1 LKRRLGQDST
11 NSHFPSSRDLKR
23 KPQNNRTPGGKKGAP
38 KGHSG
43 HTLKF
48 SATPDETILHPLTQC
63 PDCQTSLA
71 DVPAATYQS
80 RQVFE
85 MPEPRIHIT
94 EHRAQQKHCP
104 CCHKKQQASFPEG
117 VRAYVQYGPRLTAFS
132 AYLHGYQL
140 LPLARLSELLHVLT
154 GCKPSERTLLG
165 QIEATSGTLSP
176 YIEQI
181 REAVLGNPVIH
192 SDETGTRVQ
201 KKEKWVHVNSTPDWT
216 LLGVAD
222 SRGSEGM
229 KTLRVLDAYL
239 GTVVHDCYGSYFKQD
254 TFAFE
259 HALCNAHLMRDCK
272 GIALYDKQAWA
283 SQMLALLKESWGLE
297 QQARLAECR
306 LSPETIQQLEQRY
319 DEILEQSQAEL
330 VNVPIPTKTGPRGRK
345 SNSKAGNLAA
355 RFSKHKEAILKFLH
369 SPAVPF
375 DNNQAERDLR
385 MVVVKQKISGCF
397 RSSDSPAWFATIR
410 SFISTL
416 IKQERP
422 VLASLMLA
430 SSGSFSFTPIGGR
443 K

>member
-1 LKRRLGQDST
+1 M
-11 NSHFPSSRDLKR
+11 KR

-38 KGHSG
+38 KGHPG
-43 HTLKF
+43 QTLKF
-48 SATPDETILHPLTQC
+48 SSTPDETLTHPLTVC

-71 DVPAATYQS
+71 DVPSATYQS

-94 EHRAQQKHCP
+94 EHRVEQKRCP

-181 REAVLGNPVIH
+181 REAVLGSPVIH
-192 SDETGTRVQ
+192 SDETGARVQ
-201 KKEKWVHVNSTPDWT
+201 QKEKWVHVNSTPEWT
-216 LLGVAD
+216 LLGVAT

-229 KTLRVLDAYL
+229 KTLRVLDTYQ

-254 TFAFE
+254 TFAFD
-259 HALCNAHLMRDCK
+259 HALCNAHLMRECK
-272 GIALYDKQAWA
+272 GIALYDKQKWA
-283 SQMLALLKESWGLE
+283 SEMLDFLKGSWQMEE
-297 QQARLAECR
+297 QARLTNRR
-306 LSPETIQQLEQRY
+306 LSQETIRQLEERY
-319 DEILEQSQAEL
+319 DEILGQSQEEL
-330 VNVPIPTKTGPRGRK
+330 ANVPIPAKTGPRGRK

-355 RFSKHKEAILKFLH
+355 RFIKHKEAMLKFLH
-369 SPAVPF
+369 NPEVPF

-397 RSSDSPAWFATIR
+397 RTSDSPEWFAAIR

-416 IKQERP
+416 TKQGRP
-422 VLASLMLA
+422 VLASLVQA
-430 SSGSFSFTPIGGR
+430 SSGSFSFTPDEGP